1 MYDPSEALL
10 QLGLYDYVWGNPG
23 LLQTYNA
30 NVQAAKA
37 REEQQAYNMLWKQIE
52 EKKAADERAK
62 ADAAAAIEK
71 AKAEALAAAE
81 KAKAEEQARKEKE
94 TKLAGLYKD
103 YNNAAGE
110 QERAYIAK
118 QINALEGNTSV
129 ENEMIAAFDADR
141 AAKQKAD
148 RDEALRHSAALR
160 EIADIEA
167 QSRKLKKAN
176 QKDALANSVY
186 DTSKYPNMNDAERD
200 KLYASLKGIKALD
213 EKVSDAVQG
222 AQASHA
228 GKKTAENL
236 ELQDKKK
243 KLAESGRKKIANGQP
258 GRVTIAEQTAM
269 NEGY

>member
-10 QLGLYDYVWGNPG
+10 QLGLYDYVWGNPS

-30 NVQAAKA
+30 NVQAQKA
-37 REEQQAYNMLWKQIE
+37 REEQNAYNMLWKQIE
-52 EKKAADERAK
+52 EKKAAN
-62 ADAAAAIEK
+62 EK
-71 AKAEALAAAE
+71 AKAEAAAAAE

-129 ENEMIAAFDADR
+129 ESEMLAAYDADR

-160 EIADIEA
+160 EIAAIEA
-167 QSRKLKKAN
+167 QSRKLKKAA
-176 QKDALANSVY
+176 QKDALANDVY
-186 DTSKYPNMNDAERD
+186 NTEKYPNMNDAERD

-213 EKVSDAVQG
+213 EKVSEAVEG
-222 AQASHA
+222 AAASHA
-228 GKKTAENL
+228 GKKTTEKLDEKDKAAEA
-236 ELQDKKK
+236 KKK
-243 KLAESGRKKIANGQP
+243 HDLGYSLA
-258 GRVTIAEQTAM
+258 TDEQ
-269 NEGY
+269 ELYDKYYGVK

>member
-10 QLGLYDYVWGNPG
+10 QLGLYDYVWGNPS

-30 NVQAAKA
+30 NVQAQKA
-37 REEQQAYNMLWKQIE
+37 REEQNAYNMLWKQIE
-52 EKKAADERAK
+52 EKKAAN
-62 ADAAAAIEK
+62 EK
-71 AKAEALAAAE
+71 AKAD
-81 KAKAEEQARKEKE
+81 EQARKEKE

-129 ENEMIAAFDADR
+129 ESEMLAAYDADR
-141 AAKQKAD
+141 VAKQKAE
-148 RDEALRHSAALR
+148 RDEALRHSAALK
-160 EIADIEA
+160 EIAEIEA
-167 QSRKLKKAN
+167 QSRKLKKAH

-186 DTSKYPNMNDAERD
+186 DTKKYPNMNDAERD

-213 EKVSDAVQG
+213 EKVSEAVEG
-222 AQASHA
+222 AAASHA
-228 GKKTAENL
+228 GKKTTENL
-236 ELQDKKK
+236 ETKDRKK
-243 KLAESGRKKIANGQP
+243 KLADSGRKKIANGKP

-269 NEGY
+269 DEGY